1 VRCFALLRGIQRL
14 VLALSVEA
22 MLLKV
27 CNYLSS
33 SISGLD
39 EIVGLRMVYSPKVAD
54 LAEPMAL
61 YLSVLVR

>member
-1 VRCFALLRGIQRL
+1 MYCFTLLRGIQRL
-14 VLALSVEA
+14 VLALPVKA

-33 SISGLD
+33 SISSLNK
-39 EIVGLRMVYSPKVAD
+39 IVGLRIVYTPKVAD
-54 LAEPMAL
+54 LIEPIAL